1 LGCYIYVQFAIE
13 LLKGK
18 SRKNAYEN
26 IKKLDYT
33 DFTEEIVNK
42 YERILKK
49 DISKYKLEEIESTG
63 YLVDTL
69 EATLWVFMNTKTYN
83 EAIIR
88 AINLG
93 EDTDTIGACTGG
105 LAGIYYGIDNIKKEW
120 KKNILKY
127 DYIIDL
133 CNKFDKY

>member
-1 LGCYIYVQFAIE
+1 M
-13 LLKGK
+13 
-18 SRKNAYEN
+18 
-26 IKKLDYT
+26 
-33 DFTEEIVNK
+33 
-42 YERILKK
+42 KK

-83 EAIIR
+83 EAIIG

-93 EDTDTIGACTGG
+93 NDTDTIGACTGG

-127 DYIIDL
+127 DYIMDL
-133 CNKFDKY
+133 CNKFDENIKRKRN